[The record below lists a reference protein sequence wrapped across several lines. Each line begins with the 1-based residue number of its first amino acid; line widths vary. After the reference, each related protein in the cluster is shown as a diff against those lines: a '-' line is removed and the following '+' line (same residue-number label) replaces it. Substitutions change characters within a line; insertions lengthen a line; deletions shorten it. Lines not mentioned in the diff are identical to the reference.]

1 MTRWITWFW
10 AAGWLAAAAVGQR
23 TPVVVELFTSEG
35 CSSCPAA
42 DELLLRL
49 DEAQPFPGVEI
60 IALSQH
66 VDYWNRLGWRDPFS
80 AAEFTGRQQQYRT
93 VFHTANIYTPQ
104 MVIDGRVELV
114 GSDSGKA
121 QRAIVEAAREP
132 KVGVRLEIVGDR
144 LRVEVEALPQQSAEV
159 LLAITE
165 NGLQSSVA
173 RGENAGRRLRHTAV
187 VRRLTVLGKTG
198 PQPFSTE
205 VALSL
210 DPAWKRENLRAVVL
224 VQDRN
229 TRRICG
235 TGQRPVVQGQ

>member
-1 MTRWITWFW
+1 MALWITWFW
-10 AAGWLAAAAVGQR
+10 LAAAAAGQR

-49 DEAQPFPGVEI
+49 DEAQPLPGVEV

-80 AAEFTGRQQQYRT
+80 AAEFTARQQQYGT
-93 VFHTANIYTPQ
+93 VFRTANIYTPQ

-114 GSDSGKA
+114 GSDSGRA
-121 QRAIVEAAREP
+121 QREIVAAARES
-132 KVGVRLEIVGDR
+132 KAGVRLQIVGDR
-144 LRVEVEALPQQSAEV
+144 LQVEVDALPRQSVDV

-187 VRRLTVLGKTG
+187 VRRLRVLGKAG

-224 VQDRN
+224 VQDRSS
-229 TRRICG
+229 RRVLAASRIG
-235 TGQRPVVQGQ
+235 L

>member
-1 MTRWITWFW
+1 MSRWIIWFCLS
-10 AAGWLAAAAVGQR
+10 GCLAAAETSQR

-49 DEAQPFPGVEI
+49 DEAQPISGVEV

-80 AAEFTGRQQQYRT
+80 AAEFTARQQQYHA
-93 VFHTANIYTPQ
+93 VLHTASVYTPQ
-104 MVIDGRVELV
+104 MVIDGRTELV

-121 QRAIVEAAREP
+121 QREIVAAAREP
-132 KVGVRLEIVGDR
+132 KVEVRLEIVGDR
-144 LRVEVEALPQQSAEV
+144 LRVQVDALPKQSGEV

-165 NGLQSSVA
+165 RGLDSNVA

-187 VRRLTVLGKTG
+187 VRRLITLGKAG
-198 PQPFSTE
+198 PQPFFAD
-205 VALSL
+205 VGLSL

-235 TGQRPVVQGQ
+235 TGQRRIL

>member
-1 MTRWITWFW
+1 MSRWITWFCLS
-10 AAGWLAAAAVGQR
+10 ACLAAAGAGQR

-49 DEAQPFPGVEI
+49 DEAQPIPGVEV
-60 IALSQH
+60 IALGQH

-80 AAEFTGRQQQYRT
+80 AAEFTARQQQYHAVLRT
-93 VFHTANIYTPQ
+93 AGVYTPQ
-104 MVIDGRVELV
+104 MVIDGRAELV

-121 QRAIVEAAREP
+121 QREIVAAAREP
-132 KVGVRLEIVGDR
+132 KVEVRLEIVGDR
-144 LRVEVEALPQQSAEV
+144 LRVQVDALPKQSGEV

-165 NGLQSSVA
+165 RGLESKVG

-187 VRRLTVLGKTG
+187 VRRLTTLGKAG

-210 DPAWKRENLRAVVL
+210 DPAWKHEKLRAVVL

-229 TRRICG
+229 TRRICAA
-235 TGQRPVVQGQ
+235 GQRRVL

>member
-10 AAGWLAAAAVGQR
+10 VAGCLAAATAGQR

-49 DEAQPFPGVEI
+49 DDAQPFPGIEI

-80 AAEFTGRQQQYRT
+80 AAEFTARQQQYHT
-93 VFHTANIYTPQ
+93 VFRTASIYTPQ

-132 KVGVRLEIVGDR
+132 KIGVRLEMAGDR
-144 LRVEVEALPQQSAEV
+144 LRVEVKALPKQSGEV

-187 VRRLTVLGKTG
+187 VRRQRVLGKAG
-198 PQPFSTE
+198 PQPFSTA

-210 DPAWKRENLRAVVL
+210 DPAWRRGSLRAVVL
-224 VQDRN
+224 VQDRSS
-229 TRRICG
+229 RRVLG
-235 TGQRPVVQGQ
+235 AGRTGL